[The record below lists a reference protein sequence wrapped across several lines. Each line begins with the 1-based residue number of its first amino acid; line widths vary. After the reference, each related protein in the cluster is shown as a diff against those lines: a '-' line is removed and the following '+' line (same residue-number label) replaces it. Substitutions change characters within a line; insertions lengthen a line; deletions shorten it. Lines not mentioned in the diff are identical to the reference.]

1 MLLFI
6 DEQGR
11 EIEFPW
17 PEPGHP
23 LKLHRYEQLSLS
35 QPLPGEFCIATAD
48 EARRWHFTH
57 QAQPGRWL
65 LTAISDRHDNRLTL
79 HYNAHRQPTVPGDR
93 SLFISQGL
101 RLPAA
106 IRRYGDTA
114 DRITGVSVCHPSDPL
129 HAESLCLYDYS
140 PQGDLVAV
148 RNGQGEVLREFRYRN
163 HIMVA
168 HRLAGEMECFYH
180 YDKHAPCGKVL
191 AHRDSLGGEWRFEYG
206 ADSTIVTDALG
217 RLTRARDE
225 HFAFDP
231 AHNLLS
237 GTVTG

>member
-23 LKLHRYEQLSLS
+23 LKLHRYKQLSLS

-106 IRRYGDTA
+106 IRQTA
-114 DRITGVSVCHPSDPL
+114 LPASASVIRPIRSML
-129 HAESLCLYDYS
+129 
-140 PQGDLVAV
+140 
-148 RNGQGEVLREFRYRN
+148 
-163 HIMVA
+163 
-168 HRLAGEMECFYH
+168 
-180 YDKHAPCGKVL
+180 KV
-191 AHRDSLGGEWRFEYG
+191 
-206 ADSTIVTDALG
+206 
-217 RLTRARDE
+217 
-225 HFAFDP
+225 FAFMTTRRR
-231 AHNLLS
+231 AI
-237 GTVTG
+237 